1 MDGERIRAGWAGLAA
16 TVEGELIGWRAAH
29 PRATLVEIE
38 AEVQA
43 ALSRLQGHYLRDLV
57 EASAAANLRTTSPAE
72 RPRCTTCGGD
82 LRPVGGLQE
91 RQLLT
96 PGQAEPLRVRRQ
108 YGECPA
114 CASGSFPPGR

>member
-29 PRATLVEIE
+29 PTATLAEIE

-43 ALSRLQGHYLRDLV
+43 ALSRLQARYLSDLV
-57 EASAAANLRTTSPAE
+57 QASAAANLRATPPAE
-72 RPRCTTCGGD
+72 RPPCPACGGD

-91 RQLLT
+91 RLLLT

-114 CASGSFPPGR
+114 CASGSFPPRR